1 MGENEIGS
9 TSWTAGAG
17 PGWDWC
23 RTMADSS
30 LAAVVVT
37 DPAFVISYANEEAA
51 RVLACPR
58 KRLAGRSFLEFV
70 EDKSLPLLRYYQECT
85 SWDDYVSSRFEFA
98 FVRADGE
105 RRLADCTLSRL
116 DESGTA
122 PSMAIQFMDLTE
134 RQRAREELKSS
145 FEIFRVIF
153 ESAPDVIY
161 LTDLRGNFVDGNKMA
176 ETITGFSKGELVGRN
191 FVAAG
196 LLSGDQM
203 PKAAVLLAK
212 NARGRPT
219 GPDEF
224 VLTRRDG
231 SRVPVEISA
240 YPIKLGG
247 KTLVLG
253 IARDISAR
261 RRAEEEQARDREN
274 LENLVRERTAE
285 LEEATR
291 HADAASRAKSAFLA
305 NMSHE
310 IRTPINAIMGFS
322 QLLQRDGA
330 LSAEQRKHL
339 SVINR
344 SGEHLLAVITDIL
357 EMSKIE
363 AGQTILNPVTFDL
376 RALVGDLE
384 LMFGMR
390 CDGKRLTFI
399 AEGPGDD
406 PLYLEGDEGK
416 LRQVLFN
423 LLGNAVKFTEAGR
436 IVLRVRASRLEDGRV
451 EVEAEVEDTG
461 PGIPADEQAGL
472 FEPFQQTQAGRRAKA
487 GTGLGLAI
495 CKEYVT
501 LMGGDISVV
510 SRPGE
515 GSCFK
520 FHVPMREGD
529 VAAADKAEAIRV
541 KRLRPGRPERRVLI
555 ADDEDL
561 DGAFLTK
568 LLGEVGFQTR
578 RAANGKAALEE
589 FSAWRPHLIILD
601 IRMPEMNGH
610 EAARRIRAAEGGAD
624 VKIIAVSAAAFAEDR
639 KEALEAGADDFLTK
653 PFREAAIFERI
664 ERLLGVEYEFETDPS
679 GGEVRAHDAD
689 GEAPVSADA
698 LAALPRP
705 LLKKMRKAVIQADY
719 DRMIGVVEGLESRH
733 PPLAEGLRRLVER
746 FEYGRLLEL
755 LPSETPERSDR

>member
-9 TSWTAGAG
+9 TSRAAAAGAG
-17 PGWDWC
+17 WGWC

-51 RVLACPR
+51 RILGWSR
-58 KRLAGRSFLEFV
+58 ERLAGRSFLEFV

-116 DESGTA
+116 DEPGAA
-122 PSMAIQFMDLTE
+122 PAMAIQFVDLTE
-134 RQRAREELKSS
+134 RQRAREDIKSS
-145 FEIFRVIF
+145 YEIFRVIF
-153 ESAPDVIY
+153 ESAPDGIY
-161 LTDLRGNFVDGNKMA
+161 LSDLRGQFMDGNTMT
-176 ETITGFSKGELVGRN
+176 ETITGFSKGELVGKN

-231 SRVPVEISA
+231 SQVPVEIST

-253 IARDISAR
+253 IARDISVR

-274 LENLVRERTAE
+274 LENLVRERTRE

-291 HADAASRAKSAFLA
+291 HADAASQAKSVFLA

-322 QLLQRDGA
+322 QLLQRDAA

-344 SGEHLLAVITDIL
+344 SGEHLLAIITDIL

-363 AGQTILNPVTFDL
+363 AGRTILNPVTFDL

-390 CDGKRLTFI
+390 CDGKQLTFI

-416 LRQVLFN
+416 LRQVLIN
-423 LLGNAVKFTEAGR
+423 LLGNAVKFAEAGR

-461 PGIPADEQAGL
+461 PGIPADEQPGL
-472 FEPFQQTQAGRRAKA
+472 FKPFQQTQAGRRVKA

-510 SRPGE
+510 SRPQE

-520 FHVPMREGD
+520 FRVVMKEGD
-529 VAAADKAEAIRV
+529 LATAAKGPETRRVAG
-541 KRLRPGRPERRVLI
+541 LRPGRPEWRVLV
-555 ADDEDL
+555 ADDEEL
-561 DGAFLTK
+561 NRAFLSK
-568 LLGEVGFQTR
+568 LLGGVGFRTR
-578 RAANGKAALEE
+578 VVADGMAALEAFE
-589 FSAWRPHLIILD
+589 AWRPHLIVLD
-601 IRMPEMNGH
+601 IRMPEMNGC
-610 EAARRIRAAEGGAD
+610 EVARRIRESEGGAD
-624 VKIIAVSAAAFAEDR
+624 VKIVAVSAAAFEDDR
-639 KEALEAGADDFLTK
+639 REALEAGADDFLAK
-653 PFREAAIFERI
+653 PFREGALFDRVG
-664 ERLLGVEYEFETDPS
+664 RLLGVEYEYDDGPGPAEP
-679 GGEVRAHDAD
+679 GADASS
-689 GEAPVSADA
+689 ERVEITAEA
-698 LAALPRP
+698 LAAALSKP
-705 LLKKMRKAVIQADY
+705 LLKKMRRAVIQADY
-719 DRMIGVVEGLESRH
+719 DGILSLIGGLDGPHRS
-733 PPLAEGLRRLVER
+733 LAGALRGLVER
-746 FEYGRLLEL
+746 YEYKKLLEL
-755 LPSETPERSDR
+755 LRSS